1 MRPHREPLMAVSE
14 SIRREKP
21 SPLMEAMKRRLT
33 EGAGVLL
40 VFASLLL
47 AVALAS
53 FDHNDPSPNHAI
65 DGPTANI
72 VGPMG
77 AAVADLLLQAVG
89 LATALLPAV
98 LLAWAFRMLLN
109 RGVTQLT
116 LRSALLL
123 PLLVLGAIALN
134 LIPPGLHWP
143 IPAGLGGIVGL
154 MGLDVLAHTGAPRPA
169 LAMAAA

>member
-1 MRPHREPLMAVSE
+1 MAVSE
-14 SIRREKP
+14 SIKGQKP
-21 SPLMEAMKRRLT
+21 SPRGEALKRRLT

-65 DGPTANI
+65 DGPVTNI
-72 VGPMG
+72 AGPIG

-89 LATALLPAV
+89 LAAALLPAV
-98 LLAWAFRMLLN
+98 LLAWAFRLLLN

-116 LRSALLL
+116 LRSAMLL

-134 LIPPGLHWP
+134 LIPPGVHWP

-154 MGLDVLAHTGAPRPA
+154 MGLDVLAHTGLPRPA
-169 LAMAAA
+169 LAMAPAALT